1 MERRPYR
8 FGHAG
13 RVTQLVAT
21 GRDPPVVSGRWRVLG
36 AASRRAIA
44 SRKAVPADVKD
55 QFCVPLHS
63 SFQRER
69 GKVYPIPPPNASGIL
84 GIEVSRADGGEEA
97 WCAVPPPGRRLS
109 QLDGSAGRLAPPFIP
124 HFKTSQWPVCLLPS
138 RRMSFNLI
146 KVAIARPIVSFAKSS
161 CTARPRYVAL
171 GLATIAL

>member
-21 GRDPPVVSGRWRVLG
+21 RRDPPVVSGRWRVLG

-138 RRMSFNLI
+138 RRINPFCTS
-146 KVAIARPIVSFAKSS
+146 VPIAVLMVSLLSPS
-161 CTARPRYVAL
+161 LDTIPR
-171 GLATIAL
+171 

>member
-36 AASRRAIA
+36 AALRRAIT
-44 SRKAVPADVKD
+44 SRKAVPADVKE

-69 GKVYPIPPPNASGIL
+69 GKVYPILPLHASGIL
-84 GIEVSRADGGEEA
+84 EVEVSRAVWDVNARLCQDAA
-97 WCAVPPPGRRLS
+97 WKAAFPVSPPP
-109 QLDGSAGRLAPPFIP
+109 ALA
-124 HFKTSQWPVCLLPS
+124 
-138 RRMSFNLI
+138 
-146 KVAIARPIVSFAKSS
+146 
-161 CTARPRYVAL
+161 
-171 GLATIAL
+171 